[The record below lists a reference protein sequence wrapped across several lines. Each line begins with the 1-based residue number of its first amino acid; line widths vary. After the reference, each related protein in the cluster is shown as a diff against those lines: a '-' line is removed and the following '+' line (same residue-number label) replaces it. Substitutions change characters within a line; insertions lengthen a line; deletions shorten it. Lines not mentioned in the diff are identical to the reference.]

1 VSALWTGAALLL
13 ALLLQTGLGRLWP
26 SAANAFDPFLVV
38 VVYVGLTRGETHAM
52 LTGTA
57 AGWIQDVQFG
67 GPVVGFSAL
76 SKLIV
81 GFAVGFTSTRILL
94 VGALPRLLLVVF
106 AALLDGLL
114 FELLAALLGAPVSAV
129 SLARLVTRATLS
141 ALVAVPLYRALDR
154 HMKRGLPA

>member
-1 VSALWTGAALLL
+1 MSTLWTGAALLL
-13 ALLLQTGLGRLWP
+13 ALLLQTGLSRLWP
-26 SAANAFDPFLVV
+26 GAANAFDPFLIVL
-38 VVYVGLTRGETHAM
+38 VYVGLTRGETHAM

-57 AGWIQDVQFG
+57 AGWIQDAQFG
-67 GPVVGFSAL
+67 GQIAGFSAL

-114 FELLAALLGAPVSAV
+114 FELLAALLGAPVSEV
-129 SLARLVTRATLS
+129 SLARLAARAGLS
-141 ALVAVPLYRALDR
+141 ALVGVPLYQALDR
-154 HMKRGLPA
+154 RLKRGLPA